1 MNRRIRAHVRPDGR
15 LYISCPERWTAA
27 AAFEAVTV
35 ASRHDLPTIAFVPG
49 GDEEALAALRA
60 AGFSRSREEA
70 VVNLSVVDA
79 LRALGGDEAPPDLEV
94 RSAADV
100 DEDRLRELDD
110 ELRQDVPGTSGW
122 ASTPAEFRAHTFD
135 DPAFDAR
142 TYLVAVTPAGEL
154 VGLVRIWMNPG
165 RPRLGLLGVRR
176 EWRRRGIA
184 WLLLRRA
191 LAAVEGHGGTEV
203 VAEFD
208 VGNAASGAIAER
220 LGARRIAT
228 RIELAHQ
235 PGTRGRGPCAE
246 KTHHVA

>member
-1 MNRRIRAHVRPDGR
+1 MRHRP
-15 LYISCPERWTAA
+15 ISK
-27 AAFEAVTV
+27 
-35 ASRHDLPTIAFVPG
+35 S
-49 GDEEALAALRA
+49 
-60 AGFSRSREEA
+60 
-70 VVNLSVVDA
+70 
-79 LRALGGDEAPPDLEV
+79 
-94 RSAADV
+94 
-100 DEDRLRELDD
+100 DRLRTLTRIDCASST
-110 ELRQDVPGTSGW
+110 TSFVRTCQG
-122 ASTPAEFRAHTFD
+122 PRGGRALQPSFD

-246 KTHHVA
+246 KTHHAA